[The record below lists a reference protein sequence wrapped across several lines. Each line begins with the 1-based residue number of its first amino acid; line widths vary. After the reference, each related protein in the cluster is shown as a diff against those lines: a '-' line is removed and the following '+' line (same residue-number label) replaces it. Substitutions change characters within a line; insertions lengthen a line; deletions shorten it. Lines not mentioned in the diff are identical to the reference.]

1 MNRVPLALL
10 LAALPLSAQA
20 WDIRA
25 EVPFPKGQ
33 SLPQTL
39 LDGTGDLASGKLDT
53 GRGGIL
59 TLSHRLLRVGPVLK
73 FEWNL
78 EYAQF
83 QADGRLQVGS
93 DQLGTDL
100 RQRGVGL
107 GLNAQ
112 FWIPFTGVAGELG
125 VTQRFQRYTYEAGG
139 LDVKEDLSRPWL
151 RVGARV
157 RLPFPV
163 VKPYLAASYQEPLSK
178 DRPVKLGTVSDL
190 QALLQAQGSG
200 QEFERLWT
208 FGIGLQ
214 F

>member
-39 LDGTGDLASGKLDT
+39 LEGTGDLAFGKLDT

-59 TLSHRLLRVGPVLK
+59 TLSHRMLRVGPVLK
-73 FEWNL
+73 LEWNL
-78 EYAQF
+78 EYTQLR
-83 QADGRLQVGS
+83 ADGRLQVGTTP
-93 DQLGTDL
+93 LAMDL
-100 RQRGVGL
+100 RQRGAGL
-107 GLNAQ
+107 GINAQ
-112 FWIPFTGVAGELG
+112 FWLPFTGVAGELG

-139 LDVKEDLSRPWL
+139 AVVKEDLSRPWL

-163 VKPYLAASYQEPLSK
+163 IKPYLAASYQQPLSK
-178 DRPVKLGTVSDL
+178 DRPVVLGSASDL
-190 QALLQAQGSG
+190 LALLKAQGSG

-208 FGIGLQ
+208 FGAGIQ